1 MALQRCVKRR
11 AGERVINGCKTLL
24 NPIAPAVEDS
34 VLLLLKR
41 D

>member
-11 AGERVINGCKTLL
+11 AGVRVIIGCKTLL
-24 NPIAPAVEDS
+24 NPIVPAIKDS
-34 VLLLLKR
+34 VLLLKR